1 MFVRYQVDM
10 SIAGNGKWF
19 SFGRVVS
26 THGSL
31 SQGQSRTTSALHSAL
46 AMRPL
51 VQFVT
56 FTSSA
61 PSGSMNAQVASIDGE
76 VQEEDK
82 TVSHHWLSLHNSET
96 FV

>member
-1 MFVRYQVDM
+1 MT
-10 SIAGNGKWF
+10 IAQYGIWF
-19 SFGRVVS
+19 SFGRLVS
-26 THGSL
+26 THGSP
-31 SQGQSRTTSALHSAL
+31 SHSQSRTTSALHSVL

-51 VQFVT
+51 VQISNFVT
-56 FTSSA
+56 STSSA
-61 PSGSMNAQVASIDGE
+61 ESGSMSAQVASIDGE